1 MKEGIK
7 MIPEP
12 ILAIIFSLIACIS
25 TSIGIFIIWNYN
37 EWGQRNVV
45 YFMSFAAGLLIAV
58 SLLHI
63 IPESLELNLSA
74 PLFVLLGFLALHVYD
89 RFLDDHSSLNHE
101 ERSNHYRSLGII
113 SAWGIGLHSF
123 VDGVVY
129 MVTFNVSM
137 FTGVVTSTAMVFHEI
152 PEGIITYLLLREAGF
167 SEKRSLIFSFMAAAI
182 STPLGAILAFPL
194 VNSLQDAQLGMLLAL
209 SAGALLYVG
218 ASQLLPESEM
228 GDRRYNLL
236 TLGLGILIALII
248 ILNH

>member
-1 MKEGIK
+1 
-7 MIPEP
+7 
-12 ILAIIFSLIACIS
+12 
-25 TSIGIFIIWNYN
+25 
-37 EWGQRNVV
+37 
-45 YFMSFAAGLLIAV
+45 
-58 SLLHI
+58 
-63 IPESLELNLSA
+63 LNLNA
-74 PLFVLLGFLALHVYD
+74 PLFVLLGFLSLHVYD
-89 RFLDDHSSLNHE
+89 RFLDDHGSFNHE
-101 ERSNHYRSLGII
+101 ESNHYRSLGII

-167 SEKRSLIFSFMAAAI
+167 SEKRSLLFSFMAAAI
-182 STPLGAILAFPL
+182 STPLGAIVAFPF
-194 VNSLQDAQLGMLLAL
+194 VNSLQDAQLGILLAL

-236 TLGLGILIALII
+236 TLGLGILIAII
-248 ILNH
+248 IVLNH